1 MEGNRKIESNFSSTK
16 DLKYY
21 LKMTERF
28 VVHPLHKER
37 EGGREGAKEGRRTRR
52 RKVLISILSLS
63 LSLERERERAVVCTI
78 ASGQQSYLMARFC
91 DVNPQKKRERSC
103 SKN

>member
-63 LSLERERERAVVCTI
+63 LSLERERE
-78 ASGQQSYLMARFC
+78 
-91 DVNPQKKRERSC
+91 SC
-103 SKN
+103 RMYHSQWPAILPYGKVL